1 MSAARWN
8 GAAHQNAT
16 GAVRIA
22 TTQPQFG
29 NWKAGNIE
37 IKKIGTPKIAA

>member
-16 GAVRIA
+16 GAVRTA

-29 NWKAGNIE
+29 NWNAGNME
-37 IKKIGTPKIAA
+37 IRKMGTPRIVA